1 MKQAFTIAG
10 VTSAPG
16 ARGTGYLVVDETPG
30 GSLLRVPM
38 ILING
43 ALPGPTFLAATGVH
57 GDDLTTLPV
66 IWEVARRI
74 DPGAL
79 SGQWV
84 GVPVANPP
92 AFDAGSHLTPG
103 DHKSL
108 TFPGRRDGTVSERI
122 AFALAQYLL
131 PGVDSVIDM
140 HGGSVRSTLAVL
152 AMIEETGGIT
162 QERQEAMARAFGPD
176 VVIRKAHKPDP
187 PRSLTGEANARGIPA
202 LVIGMG
208 TFGFDERFTTRGAEG
223 VLNAMRAA
231 GLLPGGASPTRKPLD
246 ALIEVYQQSP
256 ATGVFFPS
264 VKIADIVEAGQVVG
278 TIRNMFGETIAEVRA
293 QAAGVVDALRHN
305 PVIPAGDWVISIAP
319 LVERRP
325 TGLGER

>member
-1 MKQAFTIAG
+1 MKQSFTIDG
-10 VTSAPG
+10 VTAAPG
-16 ARGTGYLVVDETPG
+16 TRGTGFLVVDETPG

-38 ILING
+38 IVING
-43 ALPGPTFLAATGVH
+43 ALSGPTFLAISGVH

-79 SGQWV
+79 AGQWV

-108 TFPGRRDGTVSERI
+108 SFPGRREGTISERI
-122 AFALAQYLL
+122 AFALAQRLL
-131 PGVDSVIDM
+131 PGADYLIDM

-152 AMIEETGGIT
+152 AMVEETGGIT

-187 PRSLTGEANARGIPA
+187 PRSLTGEANTRGIPA

-208 TFGFDERFTTRGAEG
+208 TFGFDEQFTARGTEG
-223 VLNAMRAA
+223 VMNAMRAA
-231 GLLPGGASPTRKPLD
+231 GLLPGGARPTREPIN

-256 ATGVFFPS
+256 ATGVFFPRVRIS
-264 VKIADIVEAGQVVG
+264 DVVEAGQVVG
-278 TIRNMFGETIAEVRA
+278 TIRNMFGDVLADVRA
-293 QAAGVVDALRHN
+293 QTTGVVDALRHN

-319 LVERRP
+319 LVKR
-325 TGLGER
+325 